1 LTSPEVTALFEK
13 YGVLSKRELESRR
26 DIYLEQYCKA
36 INVEALLTV
45 EIAKTKIYPAAIRY
59 QSELAANCA
68 NLKAAGV
75 TPDTAMLEKVTS
87 GIKSLTD
94 SIAALEKATNHH
106 GASGVLA
113 ESKHFCQDILPAVQ
127 AVRAAADEL
136 EAEVADDLWPLPTYQ
151 EMLFIK

>member
-1 LTSPEVTALFEK
+1 LREHATLVRDAAGK
-13 YGVLSKRELESRR
+13 AKRELESRR

-36 INVEALLTV
+36 VNVEALLTI
-45 EIAKTKIYPAAIRY
+45 EIARTKIYPAAIRY

-68 NLKAAGV
+68 NLKAAGL

-94 SIAALEKATNHH
+94 AIAVLEKTASHH
-106 GASGVLA
+106 GGNGVLTEA
-113 ESKHFCQDILPAVQ
+113 KHFCHDVLPAVQ
-127 AVRAAADEL
+127 AVRQAADDL
-136 EAEVADDLWPLPTYQ
+136 ECDVADDLWPLPTYQ